1 MTRLW
6 MWILCGAMAGL
17 AGCGARALHREGMAA
32 LAQGRTGE
40 GLARLG
46 QAAQA
51 DPGNAEY
58 RKDFLQQQ
66 QAAIGQ
72 LLAAARA
79 QAAQGNGEAAEQGF
93 RQVLA
98 LDPGNTLA
106 GEGLARLRRER
117 QHEEWLAAARRA
129 FTAGEGE
136 RALPLLNAI
145 LAEDGGHAAAR
156 LLKRE
161 IEAPLFREQLQEASL
176 REGYAK
182 PINLEFR
189 DASVRMALE
198 ALSRTSGIN
207 FIFDKDVPADLRTTV
222 FLRNASIDEAV
233 DLILRNSQLRRKILN
248 SSTVQ
253 VYPDTPEKRRD
264 YQELV
269 VRAFYLQDATAAQMQ
284 TVLKT
289 LLRMKD
295 IVIDERLNLLTV
307 RDTPEAVRLAEKLVA
322 LHDLAEP
329 EVMLEIEVIDVQ
341 RDDLLKLGIQWPN
354 QLTVVPIPTG
364 ANLTLHDLRTI
375 DSRRTGLNFGNP
387 SLSARQDTGASNL
400 LANPRIRVHNRE
412 KASVMIGDKL
422 PVVTTTSTATGFVAE
437 NVQYLD
443 VGLKLGA
450 EPLIHA
456 SGEVSLRLNL
466 EVSSVSGRV
475 ETPNGTTAYQVGT
488 RNAATYLRLKDGETQ
503 VLAGLIS
510 DQDRKSATGVPGLS
524 QLPLLGRLF
533 SAPQDSH
540 SKTEIVLSITP
551 RIVRGAQRPES
562 QPLEFWSG
570 TENGLSTRPLRL
582 SGDKPGKEA
591 KPLQNAELAPPAG
604 AAPALNAGVPEQPLQ
619 LVWGG
624 PNQVS
629 VGQEFQLSLRMRA
642 PEHAQVQPMQIL
654 YDPAVLEVSEVQ
666 QGELAAG
673 DAEPG
678 VVFDSG
684 SKRVKVD
691 LSKRKQPGTSLDG
704 NVLTLRL
711 KALAANSG
719 TALKIVNAGGSE
731 PATPYTVRVAQ

>member
-1 MTRLW
+1 MW
-6 MWILCGAMAGL
+6 MICAAVAGM
-17 AGCGARALHREGMAA
+17 AGCGARALHQDGMAA
-32 LAQGRTGE
+32 LAQGRTEE
-40 GLARLG
+40 GLAQLNK
-46 QAAQA
+46 AAQA
-51 DPGNAEY
+51 DPGHAGY
-58 RKDFLQQQ
+58 RKDFLVQQM
-66 QAAIGQ
+66 AALNQ
-72 LLAAARA
+72 LLLAARA
-79 QAAQGNGEAAEQGF
+79 QAAQGNAEAAEEGF
-93 RQVLA
+93 RKVLA
-98 LDPGNTLA
+98 IDPANTQA

-117 QHEEWLAAARRA
+117 QHGELLTAARRA
-129 FTAGEGE
+129 AGAGEGE

-145 LAEDGGHAAAR
+145 LAEDSTHSGAR
-156 LLKRE
+156 NLKRE
-161 IEAPLFREQLQEASL
+161 IETPLLSGQLQEASL

-222 FLRNASIDEAV
+222 FLRNAGIDEAV

-248 SSTVQ
+248 STTVQ

-264 YQELV
+264 YQELM

-354 QLTVVPIPTG
+354 QLTVVPIPSG
-364 ANLTLHDLRTI
+364 ANLTLHDLRTM
-375 DSRRTGLNFGNP
+375 DSRRVGVNFSNP
-387 SLSARQDTGASNL
+387 SLSARQDTGSSNL

-422 PVVTTTSTATGFVAE
+422 PIVTTTSTATGFVAE

-443 VGLKLGA
+443 VGLKVGV

-488 RNAATYLRLKDGETQ
+488 RNANTFLRLKDGETQ

-510 DQDRKSATGVPGLS
+510 DQDRKSTTGVPGLS

-540 SKTEIVLSITP
+540 TKTEIVLSITP

-582 SGDKPGKEA
+582 SSDKQGKEA
-591 KPLQNAELAPPAG
+591 KPLQNVEFAPPAG
-604 AAPALNAGVPEQPLQ
+604 ALPATAGVPEQPLQ

-624 PNQVS
+624 PNQVN

-642 PEHAQVQPMQIL
+642 PENAQVQPMQIL

-673 DAEPG
+673 EGGAAAG

-691 LSKRKQPGTSLDG
+691 LSKRKQPGASLDG
-704 NVLTLRL
+704 NVLTLRM

-719 TALKIVNAGGSE
+719 TELKIVNAGGSE